1 MRIPDADRVKHR
13 LSVATFQN
21 DEQGNCCPSGN
32 RYQRQTDGSRIANE
46 RDWQKWWRLAGLV
59 RNVRPSKGVT
69 RTVTPCRM
77 LTNANVE
84 NIMGVANRYPLA
96 TDRKQKGV
104 NETGTPLQG
113 SRTGLPPWMLRNV
126 KVLVGNPRTGKERLV
141 GAKIKISYEKPEELK
156 QIVAM
161 LSPVMRSCKVAKGQ
175 QGRYKK
181 AYVEIEGIV
190 DNMPQ
195 ENE

>member
-1 MRIPDADRVKHR
+1 M
-13 LSVATFQN
+13 
-21 DEQGNCCPSGN
+21 
-32 RYQRQTDGSRIANE
+32 
-46 RDWQKWWRLAGLV
+46 
-59 RNVRPSKGVT
+59 
-69 RTVTPCRM
+69 VTPCRM

-84 NIMGVANRYPLA
+84 NIMGVENRYPLA
-96 TDRKQKGV
+96 TDRKQEGG

-126 KVLVGNPRTGKERLV
+126 KVLVGNPGTGKERLLS
-141 GAKIKISYEKPEELK
+141 AKVKISYEKPEELK

-181 AYVEIEGIV
+181 AYVEIEGIA
-190 DNMPQ
+190 DKMPQ
-195 ENE
+195 ESE